1 MSLWTAEMQPR
12 FNNWEAVRPVD
23 DFYAGEERFE
33 QWYLDFL
40 AQEESRAHFLGL
52 LRALNHH
59 LRSPSPP
66 RCLARDAESAYPTTP
81 TPSTRGTPLQD
92 FSEMRAAIG
101 GVGGRRRAHTI

>member
-1 MSLWTAEMQPR
+1 MSIWTAEKQPR
-12 FNNWEAVRPVD
+12 FNNWDAMTPVD
-23 DFYAGEERFE
+23 EFYADEERFE
-33 QWYLDFL
+33 PWCIDFL

-66 RCLARDAESAYPTTP
+66 RCLTRDAESANPT

-92 FSEMRAAIG
+92 FSGMRAAIG
-101 GVGGRRRAHTI
+101 GVEGRRRAHTI